1 MKFIFFMI
9 LVFFLTNCSS
19 TKKVYLCGDRECVNK
34 KEANQYFEENLYLE
48 VMFKDKKKIRVID
61 LVKLN
66 TGEIKYKEKE
76 KKNENF
82 FKLNNKEKKIIKKQ
96 VKIKENIL
104 KKEIKKSKKTDEKPQ
119 KNYKI
124 LKKIFKNKKNEQNNF
139 KKEIAKTSDICLTV
153 ENCDIDKIS

>member
-76 KKNENF
+76 KKIKNF
-82 FKLNNKEKKIIKKQ
+82 FKLNNK
-96 VKIKENIL
+96 
-104 KKEIKKSKKTDEKPQ
+104 
-119 KNYKI
+119 
-124 LKKIFKNKKNEQNNF
+124 
-139 KKEIAKTSDICLTV
+139 
-153 ENCDIDKIS
+153 